1 MKGMSKKKIIIYVSL
16 FAVIIAANI
25 YYYIST
31 TNSGEKQDTTS
42 SVALELAV
50 SQMSDQGEAQKRQ
63 SVLEHDLFRELE
75 KLGEWPVVPNQV
87 GRANPFLPFFE

>member
-31 TNSGEKQDTTS
+31 TN
-42 SVALELAV
+42 
-50 SQMSDQGEAQKRQ
+50 
-63 SVLEHDLFRELE
+63 
-75 KLGEWPVVPNQV
+75 
-87 GRANPFLPFFE
+87 